1 MSVKINSLEV
11 ENVKRVKAV
20 QLEPKQDGLTV
31 IGGGNSQGKTSV
43 LDAIAWA
50 LGGDRRRPTNAKRE
64 GAARDPRLKVVL
76 SNGIVVERRGKNS
89 SLHVIDP
96 EGNKSGQKLLDAFVG
111 QLALD
116 LPRFLNMNAREKADE
131 LLQVIGI
138 GDKLSE
144 LDDKQQKLEVRRL
157 ETGRIARQKRG
168 AAEELPMFADA
179 PEEEISASDL
189 IKQQQEIFAR
199 NGQKQRDRDNAAA
212 LAAAADNADSAMFL
226 ARDRVE
232 QLRKQLADAEAD
244 YVAKQEAAEAASN
257 RAREAEKS
265 ASQLQ
270 DESTAEIEASIENI
284 DRINEQ
290 VRANMR
296 RAAAIAEADA
306 MEAEYN
312 DLDAQVNAVRDEK
325 RALLEGAD
333 LPLPGLSVE
342 DGAIVYNGQQWDGM
356 SSSEQLKV
364 ATAIVRA
371 VKPECGFVLVDKLE
385 QMDPK
390 TLSEFGAWAESQG
403 LQVIGTRVADDETC
417 TIVIEDGH
425 VVEKPQAADA
435 TPTFNFPGKEQ

>member
-1 MSVKINSLEV
+1 MSVKINSFEI

-20 QLEPKQDGLTV
+20 QLQPKEDGLTV

-50 LGGDRRRPTNAKRE
+50 LGGDRKRPTNAKRE

-89 SLHVIDP
+89 ALHVIDP

-116 LPRFLNMNAREKADE
+116 LPKFMAMNSREKADE
-131 LLQVIGI
+131 LLKVIGI
-138 GDKLSE
+138 GEE
-144 LDDKQQKLEVRRL
+144 LAALEDAQAKLEVRRL

-179 PEEEISASDL
+179 PDSEVSASEL
-189 IKQQQEIFAR
+189 IKEQQEILAR

-232 QLRKQLADAEAD
+232 QLRRQLADAVAD
-244 YVAKQEAAEAASN
+244 FENKQEQAEQAN
-257 RAREAEKS
+257 ERAREAEKTS
-265 ASQLQ
+265 SQLE
-270 DESTAEIEASIENI
+270 DESTAEIEASIEGI

-296 RAAAIAEADA
+296 RAAAIADADQ
-306 MEAEYN
+306 MEAEYD
-312 DLDAQVNAVRDEK
+312 DLDAQVNAIREK
-325 RALLEGAD
+325 KHALLEGAD

-342 DGAIVYNGQQWDGM
+342 DGAIVYNGQQWDCM

-371 VKPECGFVLVDKLE
+371 VKPECGFVLVDRLE
-385 QMDPK
+385 QMDPT
-390 TLSEFGAWAESQG
+390 TLSEFGAWAEAQG

-417 TIVIEDGH
+417 TIVIEDGY
-425 VVEKPQAADA
+425 VTNKSQEAAQA
-435 TPTFNFPGKEQ
+435 PTFNFPGKE

>member
-1 MSVKINSLEV
+1 MSVKISSLEV

-50 LGGDRRRPTNAKRE
+50 LGGDRKRPTNAKRE
-64 GAARDPRLKVVL
+64 GAARDPRLKVEL

-116 LPRFLNMNAREKADE
+116 LPKFLGMNSREKADE
-131 LLQVIGI
+131 LLKVIGI
-138 GDKLSE
+138 GDE
-144 LDDKQQKLEVRRL
+144 LAALEDEQAKLEVRRL

-168 AAEELPMFADA
+168 AAEELPMYADA
-179 PEEEISASDL
+179 PSEEVSASDL
-189 IKQQQEIFAR
+189 IKRQQEILAR

-212 LAAAADNADSAMFL
+212 LAAAADNAESAMFL

-232 QLRKQLADAEAD
+232 QLRKQLAEAEAD
-244 YVAKQEAAEAASN
+244 FEARQDAAQEADE

-265 ASQLQ
+265 ASQLE
-270 DESTAEIEASIENI
+270 DESTAEIEESIADI
-284 DRINEQ
+284 DRINEK

-296 RAAAIAEADA
+296 RASAIADADM
-306 MEAEYN
+306 MEAEYS
-312 DLDAQVNAVRDEK
+312 DLDAQVNAVRERK

-342 DGAIVYNGQQWDGM
+342 GGAIVYNGQQWDGM

-385 QMDPK
+385 QMDPA
-390 TLSEFGAWAESQG
+390 TLAEFGAWAEAQG

-417 TIVIEDGH
+417 TIVIEDGS
-425 VVEKPQAADA
+425 VTDRTQSAEQA
-435 TPTFNFPGKEQ
+435 PTFNFPGKE